1 MKKDNK
7 KCADLVHKKYQRT
20 LKDYQNAFNY
30 FDIDK
35 DKRENPDLL
44 YYVNRSGLSFEIDNN
59 QYKGYEDFFD
69 YVNRSGLSFDY
80 VEANTFEDQKSG
92 FWRFQMSWG
101 GPSDEFRIYTD
112 HENNIDYIEYWYLD
126 WFDGAFIRVNDDI
139 IYHICEMFLECS
151 AEMEVATT
159 KKQYVFNKWR

>member
-7 KCADLVHKKYQRT
+7 KCADLVYEKYQRT

-30 FDIDK
+30 FDK
-35 DKRENPDLL
+35 DKRE
-44 YYVNRSGLSFEIDNN
+44 DNN
-59 QYKGYEDFFD
+59 QYKGCKDLFD

-126 WFDGAFIRVNDDI
+126 WVDGAFIRVNDDI

>member
-1 MKKDNK
+1 MEVKNTMKKDKDNNK

-30 FDIDK
+30 FDK
-35 DKRENPDLL
+35 DKRE
-44 YYVNRSGLSFEIDNN
+44 DNN
-59 QYKGYEDFFD
+59 QYKGCEDFFD
-69 YVNRSGLSFDY
+69 YVHQSGLSFDY

-112 HENNIDYIEYWYLD
+112 YDKNINYIEYWYLD

-151 AEMEVATT
+151 AEMEVA
-159 KKQYVFNKWR
+159 